1 MYLQFLGDIAAVGD
15 DRISGDA
22 QMVGNFLIG
31 HALHKCHD
39 DITLALAQR
48 VVLTLVFHHA
58 GNAVELH
65 ALLLLER
72 GHEFVVVRS
81 VSRQILDDDVF
92 EFPEFRVELA
102 VMFGISVDV
111 IAV

>member
-22 QMVGNFLIG
+22 QMVGYLLVG
-31 HALHKCHD
+31 HSLHQRHD

-65 ALLLLER
+65 ALLLSSIFEMADDRNEDVVLHIAVEMEPLLIIIYIVER
-72 GHEFVVVRS
+72 GHEFVVV
-81 VSRQILDDDVF
+81 
-92 EFPEFRVELA
+92 
-102 VMFGISVDV
+102 G
-111 IAV
+111 